1 VAQTKGKRPTNKWI
15 AARVT
20 AIAGIAI
27 MAVTTDGWDD
37 EETVAAITLVSEA
50 IISYLVPNSD
60 TPGGVPD
67 AT

>member
-1 VAQTKGKRPTNKWI
+1 VAPKKGKRPTNKWI

-50 IISYLVPNSD
+50 LVSYLVPNAD